1 MSRSFIVSALVYLIV
16 MVTFHLIKD
25 IIIRGHNITSEQ
37 RSKLNNRWLIST
49 TIGLVILYLVYGRD
63 PT

>member
-37 RSKLNNRWLIST
+37 RSKLNNKWLIST